1 MLICLVQLQQKN
13 YFEGRCCHDTLCLVI
28 SVAKYC
34 SMMVLVIL
42 AASCFLRSLFA
53 SKPFVAVLVI
63 MLTIVVVCCD
73 LCSEVFMIFSG
84 GMPRASHGVR
94 HTVSVL
100 RGAHDHV
107 VFDVTS
113 KVVDFIVLCNGAK
126 HEQGRST

>member
-1 MLICLVQLQQKN
+1 ML
-13 YFEGRCCHDTLCLVI
+13 
-28 SVAKYC
+28 
-34 SMMVLVIL
+34 VLVIL
-42 AASCFLRSLFA
+42 AAGCFLRSLFA

>member
-1 MLICLVQLQQKN
+1 MLRLL
-13 YFEGRCCHDTLCLVI
+13 D
-28 SVAKYC
+28 
-34 SMMVLVIL
+34 
-42 AASCFLRSLFA
+42 
-53 SKPFVAVLVI
+53 
-63 MLTIVVVCCD
+63 VCCD
-73 LCSEVFMIFSG
+73 LCSDVFMIFSG

-126 HEQGRST
+126 HQQGSRAVTVLIRQYSKMRSCCLHILHSKN